1 MIPMFKYEPGETYT
15 EEALDFDLKVMKALR
30 PLFEE
35 GIDKGL
41 SIRHMYTIASLA
53 ASVLMSELCMKSAA
67 KFWKDKREARNG

>member
-1 MIPMFKYEPGETYT
+1 MISLFNEEPGETYT
-15 EEALDFDLKVMKALR
+15 PEALEFDLKVMRTLR

-35 GIDKGL
+35 GIEKGL